1 MNNFPLSPAAHRP
14 VQAWFKALC
23 VAAVLVGCGG
33 GGDNPSGKSSYSV
46 GPITGF
52 GSIIVN
58 GVRFED
64 NSASVASDDD
74 DEGESRSKSDLKIGM
89 VVEVKGNGTDD
100 SGRSSAS
107 DIRFGSEIVGPF
119 VQASVDAA
127 AKTFVLL
134 GQKVHV
140 GANTVFDDSLVA
152 AWQSLTDGTVLEV
165 HGILDSSSGVY
176 NATRIELESNANRFK
191 LRGQIVD
198 LDTTAQTFKI
208 GGATISYDK
217 LSPQPTSLANG
228 QFVRVKLETAQ
239 VNGAWVATKLKS
251 GLRKLEDHDEAEIKG
266 TVSDFKSMSD
276 FKVNGTPVDASQA
289 TGAPSLKDGD
299 FVEVEGRLQ
308 AGTLI
313 AKKVEL
319 EDRDGNASGEFEF
332 HRRIANI
339 SSDKST
345 FQLGSDVT
353 IVVDGNTLFDRGATA
368 QNIKN
373 SDCVEVKAVAVSGS
387 TNLLAKLIKFDN
399 SCPL

>member
-1 MNNFPLSPAAHRP
+1 MHNISLSMAASHPL
-14 VQAWFKALC
+14 QTLLKALC

-33 GGDNPSGKSSYSV
+33 GGSGNTSGKSSYAV

-58 GVRFED
+58 GVRFDD

-74 DEGESRSKSDLKIGM
+74 DDGESRNKSDLKIGM
-89 VVEVKGNGTDD
+89 IVEVNGNGTDD
-100 SGRSSAS
+100 SGHSSAS

-119 VQASVDAA
+119 VKASVDTA

-134 GQKVHV
+134 GQKVQV
-140 GANTVFDDSLVA
+140 SANTVFDNSLVA
-152 AWQSLTDGTVLEV
+152 AWESLTDGTILEV

-176 NATRIELESNANRFK
+176 NATRIELESSANRFK
-191 LRGQIVD
+191 LRGQITD
-198 LDTTAQTFKI
+198 LDATTFKI
-208 GGATISYDK
+208 GGATISYAS
-217 LSPQPTSLANG
+217 LLPQPTGLANG

-251 GLRKLEDHDEAEIKG
+251 GMRKLEDHDEAEIKG
-266 TVSDFKSMSD
+266 TVSDFNSMSD
-276 FKVNGTPVDASQA
+276 FKVNGTPVDASGA

-308 AGTLI
+308 AGKLI

-319 EDRDGNASGEFEF
+319 EDRDGDASGQFEF
-332 HRRIANI
+332 HRRIASI

-353 IVVDGNTLFDRGATA
+353 IVVDGNTAFDRGATA
-368 QNIKN
+368 ENIKDG
-373 SDCVEVKAVAVSGS
+373 DCVEVKAVAVSGS
-387 TNLLAKLIKFDN
+387 TSLRATLIKFDN